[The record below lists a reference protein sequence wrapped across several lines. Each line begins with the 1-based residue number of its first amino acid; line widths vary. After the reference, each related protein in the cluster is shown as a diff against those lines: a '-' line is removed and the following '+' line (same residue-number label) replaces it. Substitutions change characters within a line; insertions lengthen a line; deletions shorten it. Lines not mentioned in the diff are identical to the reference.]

1 MCCGDIPFN
10 KFYKDGNLKI
20 SGFHEKETGKRT
32 GEWKYFDKDG
42 HMEKVGFYKDGKKT
56 GVLKYLYKNGQ
67 IERVGSYEDGQKV
80 GEWHY
85 YKEDGELIMT
95 ETYQKFEDPLSIIF

>member
-1 MCCGDIPFN
+1 
-10 KFYKDGNLKI
+10 
-20 SGFHEKETGKRT
+20 
-32 GEWKYFDKDG
+32 
-42 HMEKVGFYKDGKKT
+42 MEKVGFYKDGKKT

-95 ETYQKFEDPLSIIF
+95 ETY